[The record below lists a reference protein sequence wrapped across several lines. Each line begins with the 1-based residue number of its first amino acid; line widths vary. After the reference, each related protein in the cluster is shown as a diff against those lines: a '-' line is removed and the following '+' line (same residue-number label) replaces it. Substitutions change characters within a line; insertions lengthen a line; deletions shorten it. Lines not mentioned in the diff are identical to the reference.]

1 MKRSKEEEREYDYT
15 LEFAKRML
23 QDEQHLCET
32 RKASAIDFNEERA
45 TLTDT
50 SCKTT
55 DELKS
60 SDSEGNGF
68 NPAVV
73 YTYRSL
79 KHFSIPLG
87 RRMQILTES
96 FPYLHTRFFIFH
108 KEFCQRYTSREF

>member
-1 MKRSKEEEREYDYT
+1 MFTAARFEELLKRSKEEEREYDYT

-32 RKASAIDFNEERA
+32 RKASAINFNEERA

-60 SDSEGNGF
+60 SDSEGNGCN
-68 NPAVV
+68 NPLWFLV
-73 YTYRSL
+73 
-79 KHFSIPLG
+79 I
-87 RRMQILTES
+87 
-96 FPYLHTRFFIFH
+96 
-108 KEFCQRYTSREF
+108 